1 MQPRFTGENAD
12 ANASLLAPVRTVAEA
27 HGASPAQIALAWVQ
41 QRAQVHGLPVIPI
54 PGTTKPG
61 RVEENTAATRI
72 ILTDEELSLLEP
84 IAGKVAGDRYAD
96 MSFASSSRE

>member
-1 MQPRFTGENAD
+1 M
-12 ANASLLAPVRTVAEA
+12 AEA
-27 HGASPAQIALAWVQ
+27 HGASLGQIALAWVQ
-41 QRAQVHGLPVIPI
+41 QRSQVHGLPVIPI

-72 ILTDEELSLLEP
+72 ILTEEELSLLEP

-96 MSFASSSRE
+96 MSFASTSREN

>member
-1 MQPRFTGENAD
+1 
-12 ANASLLAPVRTVAEA
+12 VRTVAEA
-27 HGASPAQIALAWVQ
+27 HGASLGQIALAWVQ

-61 RVEENTAATRI
+61 RVEENTAATAI
-72 ILTDEELSLLEP
+72 ALTDEELTLLEP

-96 MSFASSSRE
+96 MSFASTSREN